1 MNCLHTLQVDK
12 LEQIEQE
19 AKIRAQQEA
28 GLKRHWRPIEDDYRG
43 KNVHFI
49 ILFNLSKGVSERSN
63 HHMLWLVLIAMA
75 LFVGYWNYRRNRSKF
90 WKIYYNYNDYK
101 V

>member
-43 KNVHFI
+43 KHPFYNFYSI
-49 ILFNLSKGVSERSN
+49 FKGVSERSN
-63 HHMLWLVLIAMA
+63 HHMLWLLLISVA
-75 LFVGYWNYRRNRSKF
+75 LLIFYAQYRRNRSKF
-90 WKIYYNYNDYK
+90 WKLYYNYNDYK